1 MAPKT
6 KHVPGLHR
14 SDGGEWINT
23 ALILEALPPDWAVY
37 EASERPE
44 PWLASNANLHALRRL
59 AIMADVASV
68 RLLLKLTGQDFE
80 KENQIIQAAEDN
92 QAAAKACAAVQSA
105 RVYLTSV

>member
-1 MAPKT
+1 
-6 KHVPGLHR
+6 
-14 SDGGEWINT
+14 
-23 ALILEALPPDWAVY
+23 
-37 EASERPE
+37 
-44 PWLASNANLHALRRL
+44 
-59 AIMADVASV
+59 MADVASV